1 MLEIRVS
8 HDALV
13 LAVAVAAAWLLLRK
27 SSPTPPSAAQR
38 PVARDEAA
46 WKPALAA

>member
-8 HDALV
+8 HDVVA

-27 SSPTPPSAAQR
+27 PSPTPPSAAQR
-38 PVARDEAA
+38 PVAREDVG